1 MVRSLE
7 KFFIKLREKSRNNL
21 KNSTY
26 SLVEFLGDRMKI
38 GVILR
43 EVGNRYT
50 LNKEI
55 EEVISYYG
63 GVTIGIAQYNE
74 EILEELDGMIL
85 QGGENYTDTDMNI
98 LTYLYKRDIPTL
110 GICLGMQTMGMLF
123 HGKMSKVENH
133 YELEKQEVHPVYVDK
148 ESKFY
153 SKVRLEEFYVNS
165 RHHEILTRTSLDIV
179 GVSSDGVMEI
189 LEDKK
194 KKFFI
199 GVQWHPETNFQK
211 DKTSQKLFQSF
222 FETIKGT

>member
-1 MVRSLE
+1 
-7 KFFIKLREKSRNNL
+7 
-21 KNSTY
+21 
-26 SLVEFLGDRMKI
+26 MKI

-43 EVGNRYT
+43 EVGDRYT

-63 GVTIGIAQYNE
+63 GVTIGMTKYNE
-74 EILEELDGMIL
+74 EILESLDGVIL
-85 QGGENYTDTDMNI
+85 QGGEEYTNTDMDI

-110 GICLGMQTMGMLF
+110 GICLGMQTMGVLF

-133 YELEKQEVHPVYVDK
+133 YALEKQEVHPVYVDK

-165 RHHEILTRTSLDIV
+165 RHYEILTKTSLDIV

-189 LEDKK
+189 IEDKK

-211 DKTSQKLFQSF
+211 NAISQKLFQSF
-222 FETIKGT
+222 FETVKET

>member
-1 MVRSLE
+1 
-7 KFFIKLREKSRNNL
+7 
-21 KNSTY
+21 
-26 SLVEFLGDRMKI
+26 MKI

-43 EVGNRYT
+43 EVGDRYT

-63 GVTIGIAQYNE
+63 GIPIGITRYSE
-74 EILEELDGMIL
+74 EVLESLDGAIL
-85 QGGENYTDTDMNI
+85 QGGEEYTNIDLDI

-110 GICLGMQTMGMLF
+110 GICLGMQTMGILF

-165 RHHEILTRTSLDIV
+165 RHHEILTKTSLDIV

-199 GVQWHPETNFQK
+199 GVQWHPETNFNENEVSK
-211 DKTSQKLFQSF
+211 KIFTAF
-222 FETIKGT
+222 FNTIKEK